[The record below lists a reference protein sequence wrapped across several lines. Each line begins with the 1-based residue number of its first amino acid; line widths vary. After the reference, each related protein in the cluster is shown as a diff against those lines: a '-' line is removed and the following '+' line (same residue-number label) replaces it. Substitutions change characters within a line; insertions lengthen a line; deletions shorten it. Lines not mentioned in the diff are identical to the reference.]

1 MHAGRKRG
9 EALPVSLV
17 LRDPSRHD
25 DLSRNSTMDSLGQI
39 PTWLG
44 AALLSAIIA
53 ALGYVAKLLLE
64 AIENLRTTKR
74 TRRARLVELL
84 SLLRAGQASYY
95 AQSEIRDRLANAILR
110 RNSDLAKSNQ
120 GYERLFAA
128 AHPSMSADELE
139 LHAIV
144 RTITINTLQP
154 LNEAIL
160 KWIREDDYFK
170 AARGGSGYQL
180 DVAKKLGALYTHLL
194 LWEAK
199 YKVWMP
205 ETPVHALVYLDDEEK
220 HGVGFPKGIENDVER
235 LLNEGR

>member
-1 MHAGRKRG
+1 M
-9 EALPVSLV
+9 
-17 LRDPSRHD
+17 
-25 DLSRNSTMDSLGQI
+25 NTLGQI
-39 PTWLG
+39 PAWLG
-44 AALLSAIIA
+44 TALLGAIIA

-64 AIENLRTTKR
+64 AIEDLRAVKR

-84 SLLRAGQASYY
+84 SLLRAGQAAYY
-95 AQSEIRDRLANAILR
+95 AQSEVRDRLASAILR
-110 RNSDLAKSNQ
+110 RNPDLAKSSQ

-128 AHPSMSADELE
+128 AHPGMSADELE

-144 RTITINTLQP
+144 RTITMNTLQP

-170 AARGGSGYQL
+170 AARGRSGHQV
-180 DVAKKLGALYTHLL
+180 DVARKLGALYTHLL

-220 HGVGFPKGIENDVER
+220 HGVGFPKGIENDVES
-235 LLNEGR
+235 LLNAGW